1 MSGLTLI
8 NEISNESVIQKVLIG
23 TSGTLSSG
31 VIMIQ
36 AQVGDV
42 IKCKSTALIWE
53 EEVDGGGSTHS
64 LDMTMSDVVSA
75 SQATYRTVTAW
86 GDEVENVDKDSVGE
100 VSIEYHTLR
109 TYSTRVIT
117 GSGLFIYGVKVVY
130 EQANTGAV
138 NFERGIITVE
148 HYRPT
153 LPFLPTNGD
162 FPAETTGSRWN
173 LT

>member
-8 NEISNESVIQKVLIG
+8 NEISNESLIQKVMTG
-23 TSGTLSSG
+23 TNGTLRSG
-31 VIMIQ
+31 LLMIQ
-36 AQVGDV
+36 VRVGDV
-42 IKCKSTALIWE
+42 LKCNGTARIWE
-53 EEVDGGGSTHS
+53 EEVDGGGATHA
-64 LDMTMSDVVSA
+64 LDMTMSDAISGD
-75 SQATYRTVTAW
+75 SSYRTVTAW
-86 GDEVENVDKDSVGE
+86 GDEVDNVDKDSVGE
-100 VSIEYHTLR
+100 VSIRYHTLR
-109 TYSTRVIT
+109 AISTRVIT
-117 GSGLFIYGVKVVY
+117 SSGLFTYGVKVVY
-130 EQANTGAV
+130 QQSNTGAV